1 MIWGGLTA
9 KVRGWLIGAGSV
21 LVALAAAY
29 FNGKRDAD
37 AAAERERLEGYVET
51 RKRMDEVGRMS
62 DADAA
67 RDFLSDRLRGRN
79 K

>member
-1 MIWGGLTA
+1 MILTRI
-9 KVRGWLIGAGSV
+9 KLWLAAAGAF
-21 LVALAAAY
+21 LVALGAAY
-29 FNGKRDAD
+29 WRGKSAGAD
-37 AAAERERLEGYVET
+37 AAERERLEGYVET

-67 RDFLSDRLRGRN
+67 RNWLRDRN

>member
-1 MIWGGLTA
+1 MLTRV
-9 KVRGWLIGAGSV
+9 KMF
-21 LVALAAAY
+21 LVAVGAFAFALGAAY
-29 FNGKRDAD
+29 WRGRSDEAD
-37 AAAERERLEGYVET
+37 AEEHERLENYVET

-67 RDFLSDRLRGRN
+67 RDWLRERN

>member
-1 MIWGGLTA
+1 MLGRIKL
-9 KVRGWLIGAGSV
+9 WLAAAGAF
-21 LVALAAAY
+21 LVALGAVY
-29 FNGKRDAD
+29 LRGRSDAG
-37 AAAERERLEGYVET
+37 AAAERERLNDYVET

-67 RDFLSDRLRGRN
+67 RDWLRDRN

>member
-1 MIWGGLTA
+1 MILGRIKLW
-9 KVRGWLIGAGSV
+9 
-21 LVALAAAY
+21 LAAAGAFVLALGAAY
-29 FNGKRDAD
+29 WRGRSAAG

-51 RKRMDEVGRMS
+51 RKRMDQVDID

-67 RDFLSDRLRGRN
+67 RRWLHERN

>member
-1 MIWGGLTA
+1 MILGRIKL
-9 KVRGWLIGAGSV
+9 WLAAAGAF
-21 LVALAAAY
+21 LVALGAAY
-29 FNGKRDAD
+29 WRGRSAGAD
-37 AAAERERLEGYVET
+37 AAERERLEGYVET

-67 RDFLSDRLRGRN
+67 RDWLRDRN